1 MARVALDV
9 MGTDR
14 GPAEMV
20 SGALLAAE
28 AGREVT
34 LVGDRE
40 VLGPLLAGR
49 GADLEVVHASEVI
62 DMHDD
67 PARAL
72 RLKPDASV
80 LTAARL
86 VADGRADA
94 LVSAGSTGA
103 ALAAAVIALGRIEG
117 VLRPAI
123 ATAIPAPNHP
133 ALLLDSGA
141 NPEVRPEHLVQFG
154 VMGSLASEII
164 YGVPNPRVGLLNIG
178 EEPAK
183 GRQLDRAAHAL
194 MSDSPVNFVGNV
206 EGGDLAA
213 DAVDVIVTDGFTGNI
228 SLKFIEG
235 TARFV
240 AGVISRALARVP
252 QEALP
257 YLEAPLAELRM
268 AAEPDEYGGA
278 HLLGVRGGV
287 VIGHGSSSGLAV
299 SNAVRMAVE
308 GVKGGLT
315 ERLQQGLSRL

>member
-1 MARVALDV
+1 

-20 SGALLAAE
+20 AGALLAAE
-28 AGREVT
+28 AGREVV

-40 VLGPLLAGR
+40 VVIPLLGERR
-49 GADLEVVHASEVI
+49 GDLEVVHADEVI
-62 DMHDD
+62 KMSED

-72 RLKPDASV
+72 RWKPDASV

-103 ALAAAVIALGRIEG
+103 ALAAAVVALGRIEG
-117 VLRPAI
+117 VARPAI

-141 NPEVRPEHLVQFG
+141 NPEVRAQHLVQFG
-154 VMGSLASEII
+154 MMGALASEII
-164 YGVPNPRVGLLNIG
+164 YGVPDPRVGLLNIG
-178 EEPAK
+178 EESSK
-183 GRQLDRAAHAL
+183 GRRLDRTAYIL
-194 MSDSPVNFVGNV
+194 MLDSSINFVGNV

-213 DAVDVIVTDGFTGNI
+213 DEVDVIVTDGFTGNI

-235 TARFV
+235 TARYV
-240 AGVISRALARVP
+240 AGVVSRALSRVP
-252 QEALP
+252 QEAAP
-257 YLEAPLAELRM
+257 YMEGPLAELRT

-287 VIGHGSSSGLAV
+287 VIGHGSSSGLAI
-299 SNAVRMAVE
+299 SNAVRLAVE
-308 GVKGGLT
+308 GVKGGLV
-315 ERLQQGLSRL
+315 ERLQQGLSSL

>member
-1 MARVALDV
+1 M

-20 SGALLAAE
+20 AGARLAAE
-28 AGREVT
+28 AGREVA

-40 VLGPLLAGR
+40 VVAPLLRDG
-49 GADLEVVHASEVI
+49 GADLELVHAGEVV

-67 PARAL
+67 PAKAL
-72 RLKPDASV
+72 RMKPDASV
-80 LTAARL
+80 MTAARL
-86 VADGRADA
+86 VASGRADA

-103 ALAAAVIALGRIEG
+103 ALAAAVVALGRIEG

-141 NPEVRPEHLVQFG
+141 NPEVRPEHLAQFG

-164 YGVPNPRVGLLNIG
+164 YGVSNPRVGLLNIG
-178 EEPAK
+178 EEPSK
-183 GRQLDRAAHAL
+183 GRGLERAAHAL
-194 MSDSPVNFVGNV
+194 LSKSPVNFVGNV

-235 TARFV
+235 TARFT
-240 AGVISRALARVP
+240 AGVISRALTRVP
-252 QEALP
+252 AEAAP
-257 YLEAPLAELRM
+257 HLEAPLAELRM

-287 VIGHGSSSGLAV
+287 VIGHGSSTSLAI
-299 SNAVRMAVE
+299 SNAIRMAVE
-308 GVKGGLT
+308 GVKGGLV
-315 ERLQQGLSRL
+315 ERLQQGLSVL